1 MTAAANCTTSI
12 LANVRLMDGEAAD
25 IVMQSDRITGIAAGL
40 ADTMPAA
47 TRIEGDGLLAL
58 PGLVDGH
65 MHLDKT
71 LTGCVWMG
79 HRAGPERISRIEKE
93 KELRDELPP
102 VAERAANLVRCCIAH
117 GTTAIRTHVDVDPDL
132 GLSHVHALAEVREQF
147 AGHVDIQ
154 IVAFP
159 QLGVMR
165 CPGTAD
171 LLEAGLSEGA
181 DLLEGLDP
189 ILIDD
194 DLDGQL
200 SALFD
205 IAERKGV
212 GIDIHLHDAG
222 AHGLAEINAVSERA
236 GVAGMAGRVTVSHGF
251 CLGAAADDDFARA
264 VDAMAKAGVSL
275 VTHGGA
281 SSPLPAVKALRG
293 RGVRVFAGNDDVR
306 DPWSPFGNGDML
318 ERAMLLA
325 WRSGYRTDDDLAIA
339 FDCASAAGAA
349 VLNIEGHGLAVGSR
363 ADLFTVDAETL
374 AEAVA
379 QRAPRDLVFKAG
391 RVVAKGG
398 EFADG
403 A

>member
-1 MTAAANCTTSI
+1 M
-12 LANVRLMDGEAAD
+12 
-25 IVMQSDRITGIAAGL
+25 
-40 ADTMPAA
+40 
-47 TRIEGDGLLAL
+47 
-58 PGLVDGH
+58 
-65 MHLDKT
+65 
-71 LTGCVWMG
+71 
-79 HRAGPERISRIEKE
+79 
-93 KELRDELPP
+93 
-102 VAERAANLVRCCIAH
+102 
-117 GTTAIRTHVDVDPDL
+117 
-132 GLSHVHALAEVREQF
+132 
-147 AGHVDIQ
+147 
-154 IVAFP
+154 
-159 QLGVMR
+159 
-165 CPGTAD
+165 
-171 LLEAGLSEGA
+171 
-181 DLLEGLDP
+181 
-189 ILIDD
+189 
-194 DLDGQL
+194 

-251 CLGAAADDDFARA
+251 CLGAAAD
-264 VDAMAKAGVSL
+264 AMAKAG

-391 RVVAKGG
+391 RIVAKGG

-403 A
+403 T

>member
-58 PGLVDGH
+58 LGLVDGH

-102 VAERAANLVRCCIAH
+102 VVERAANLVRCCIAH

-154 IVAFP
+154 IVACP

-181 DLLEGLDP
+181 DLL
-189 ILIDD
+189 
-194 DLDGQL
+194 
-200 SALFD
+200 
-205 IAERKGV
+205 
-212 GIDIHLHDAG
+212 
-222 AHGLAEINAVSERA
+222 
-236 GVAGMAGRVTVSHGF
+236 
-251 CLGAAADDDFARA
+251 
-264 VDAMAKAGVSL
+264 
-275 VTHGGA
+275 GGA
-281 SSPLPAVKALRG
+281 GP
-293 RGVRVFAGNDDVR
+293 
-306 DPWSPFGNGDML
+306 DP
-318 ERAMLLA
+318 
-325 WRSGYRTDDDLAIA
+325 
-339 FDCASAAGAA
+339 
-349 VLNIEGHGLAVGSR
+349 H
-363 ADLFTVDAETL
+363 
-374 AEAVA
+374 
-379 QRAPRDLVFKAG
+379 
-391 RVVAKGG
+391 
-398 EFADG
+398 
-403 A
+403 